1 MGMSFAYGPANDNDS
16 LAVLDRAIEL
26 GVDFW
31 DTADMYGAGK
41 NEELLAKALA
51 NHRDSVFLATKF
63 GNVYDRAM
71 TSHHDL
77 AAGEGW
83 IVDGTPEYVRKCID
97 RSLERLQVDHI
108 DLYFQHRVDPRVPI
122 EETVGAMAALVKE
135 GKVRHLGLSEAA
147 ASTVRRAQAVHPIAA
162 LQTEYSLWTRHV
174 EEEILPTCIELGI
187 TFVPYSPLGR
197 GFLTGQIKS
206 QADLPEGDWRRLNP
220 RFQGEN
226 FDKNLT
232 IVEQVRIIS
241 DRLSSTPAQVALA
254 WVLAQSTSLIPIP
267 GTKRLKYLDQ
277 NAAASSV
284 ELSSEDLEALDELV
298 KAEGGRY
305 PEAAAAFLNG

>member
-1 MGMSFAYGPANDNDS
+1 MGMSFAYGPADDNDS